1 MYNLLIGNYNNYFN
15 RVVKKEDTFTEQ
27 GLPMVKDYIS
37 KMTNTRTISNINF
50 NPNDDSY
57 TKIVLGKG
65 DYNLPEGENSVEPD
79 YAVLYKT
86 EGDPFND
93 GIIVSRWF
101 VLECVRIRG
110 GQYELSLKRDVIVD
124 NYRDIINSPI
134 FLEKG
139 FINDVN
145 DPLLYNS
152 ESMSVNQIKQLEVPL
167 KDETECGW
175 VVGYIPSDA
184 FPKVEPEYDRVEK
197 NVSVPMS
204 ADITVNGLSSWKYWN
219 YCSNNPNYRFMA
231 DRAGKRKVTVKI
243 RSEDKH
249 ADSGL
254 TSRVDMITADYSFY
268 PNSSD
273 AGTYKQKKSGYVTTT
288 TGIINYPQWYQDYGP
303 VTYKQAS
310 INSSVCS
317 KIFDPVRNN
326 TAFNTALNAIL
337 GTGIIIGDT
346 SVLLNLKDKV
356 ILDSSTNTY
365 YRISIISTSED
376 SPITV
381 TSSITGGQTAL
392 DALHNAMTYP
402 SSAFGGTLQGTYE
415 TFVVSNSSESYA
427 IQLTSVGVSL
437 YVDLNSDRDHLNDA
451 PYDMFCIP
459 FSDTLKLKY
468 NNTEFVCSK
477 NVALSMATE
486 IAKDLGSG
494 SVYDI
499 QLLPYCPNRTL
510 VVKSASPS
518 TLLELTG
525 VKYDLI
531 KESKTNNPKS
541 AVIWCTESTFQIPIS
556 ISNNTQLIKI
566 TPTENVPDII
576 KTQTYYYIPNDIT
589 AYTAIMSVST
599 SSYNNILVY
608 KVNKVTNKIMNSY
621 WFNGIEITT
630 DNYLNIHT
638 YEYASSPEIHTS
650 LSDYSVADYY
660 YVFWIKDVSYG
671 GSSFRYFSSKVREA
685 HYSNILNPDNNSL
698 DRKLANECDLI
709 RLVAQ
714 NYSAIFEFSPA
725 KSGGVDGFLADCTYK
740 PWSPYIHIL
749 PKLKGLYG
757 DNFVDIDDARGLI
770 CGGDMSL
777 AQLSNEWANYQLQN
791 KTYQEMFDRQIKNM
805 DVQNDINRQGALAQA
820 IIAPIT
826 GGVAGAAAGAKLGG
840 VYGAIA
846 GAAIGTIGGGVTG
859 GMDYANTIKMMEENR
874 QYAIDMYTYNLQNIQ
889 AIPTS
894 LTKTSALT
902 YNTRVWP
909 FIEYYTCT
917 DSERNALK
925 DKIKYNG
932 MTIMRIGKLN
942 DYLLGEDKFYKG
954 QIIRLP
960 DSNIDGHMA
969 FEIYNELSKG
979 VYL

>member
-15 RVVKKEDTFTEQ
+15 RVIKKEDTFTEQ

-37 KMTNTRTISNINF
+37 KMTNTHTISNINF
-50 NPNDDSY
+50 NPNDDAY

-65 DYNLPEGENSVEPD
+65 DYNLPEGEESVEPD

-124 NYRDIINSPI
+124 NYRDIVNSPI

-197 NVSVPMS
+197 NVTVPMA
-204 ADITVNGLSSWKYWN
+204 ADITVNSLSDWTYWN
-219 YCSNNPNYRFMA
+219 YCSNNPNYKFMS
-231 DRAGKRKVTVKI
+231 DTAGKRKVTVKI
-243 RSEDKH
+243 RSENMY
-249 ADSGL
+249 ADSGR
-254 TSRVDMITADYSFY
+254 SVRVDMITANYTFY
-268 PNSSD
+268 PNSTD
-273 AGTYKQKKSGYVTTT
+273 AGTYKQQNSGYITST
-288 TGIINYPQWYQDYGP
+288 TGTLNYPQWYQDYGP
-303 VTYKQAS
+303 VTLKQGAISSS
-310 INSSVCS
+310 ICS
-317 KIFDPVRNN
+317 KIFDSVRNN

-337 GTGIIIGDT
+337 GTDIVIGDT
-346 SVLLNLKDKV
+346 SALRRLQDKI

-365 YRISIISTSED
+365 YRISIISTSEGN
-376 SPITV
+376 PITV

-402 SSAFGGTLQGTYE
+402 SSAVSGTLQGTYT
-415 TFVVSNSSESYA
+415 TFVASNSSESYA

-437 YVDLNSDRDHLNDA
+437 YVDLNSDRAHLNDA

-510 VVKSASPS
+510 VVKSSSPS
-518 TLLELTG
+518 TVLELTG

-531 KESKTNNPKS
+531 KESETNAPKS
-541 AVIWCTESTFQIPIS
+541 AVIWCTESTFQVPIS
-556 ISNNTQLIKI
+556 TESQMIKF
-566 TPTENVPDII
+566 TPTEDAPSRIR
-576 KTQTYYYIPNDIT
+576 TQTYYTIPNNI
-589 AYTAIMSVST
+589 ISET
-599 SSYNNILVY
+599 SRMAVGTINSNNILVY
-608 KVNKVTNKIMNSY
+608 KVNRSTNRVINSEWY
-621 WFNGIEITT
+621 QNIEIIKQ
-630 DNYLNIHT
+630 DYFYLNIYT
-638 YEYASSPEIHTS
+638 LGNASSPEIHIN
-650 LSDYSVADYY
+650 LEDYNVADYY
-660 YVFWIKDVSYG
+660 YVFWLKNVSYG
-671 GSSFRYFSSKVREA
+671 AQSLELISSKVRITQS
-685 HYSNILNPDNNSL
+685 YSVLNPANDSL
-698 DRKLANECDLI
+698 TRKLANECDLV

-757 DNFVDIDDARGLI
+757 DSFVDIDDARGLI

-805 DVQNDINRQGALAQA
+805 DVQNDVNRQGALAQA

-826 GGVAGAAAGAKLGG
+826 GGAAGAAAGAKVGG
-840 VYGAIA
+840 GYGAIA
-846 GAAIGTIGGGVTG
+846 GAAIGTIGGGITAG
-859 GMDYANTIKMMEENR
+859 IDYANTIRMMEENR

-942 DYLLGEDKFYKG
+942 DYLLGKDNFYKG